1 MQEGVH
7 LFEKIS
13 KEKLLKA
20 TQLSQE
26 HCIDT
31 TLFMIFTGGVWKK
44 EEEKEEKEEEEDQTC
59 CWKCNLIW

>member
-7 LFEKIS
+7 LFEKNS

-20 TQLSQE
+20 KQLSQE
-26 HCIDT
+26 NCIET
-31 TLFMIFTGGVWKK
+31 TLFMIFTGGVWKT
-44 EEEKEEKEEEEDQTC
+44 EEEEEEEDHTC